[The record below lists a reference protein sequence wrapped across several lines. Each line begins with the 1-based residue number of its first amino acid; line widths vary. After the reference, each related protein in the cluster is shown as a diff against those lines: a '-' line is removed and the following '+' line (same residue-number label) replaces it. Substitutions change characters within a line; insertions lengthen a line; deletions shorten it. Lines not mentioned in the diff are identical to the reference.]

1 MRMGEENIVVPLDS
15 PERPPATNYAVVL
28 YSSPTCLSITRA
40 PLSAA
45 AAEAGASLGCAV
57 SGPRQRLRVLCGPSC
72 PSGRPSSSSLGF
84 QIVLFYSFHR
94 LVYRFKN
101 MYLLVGRFK

>member
-1 MRMGEENIVVPLDS
+1 MRSDEVNVVAPLDS
-15 PERPPATNYAVVL
+15 PELSPATSYAVVFL
-28 YSSPTCLSITRA
+28 PSPARLSVAWDPRVSRRSQA
-40 PLSAA
+40 GVSAGRVA
-45 AAEAGASLGCAV
+45 F
-57 SGPRQRLRVLCGPSC
+57 GPRQRVFRGPPC